1 MDQIVNYFLKNVRN
15 KQEEEFW
22 VLFSQPVKAI
32 FRSEYYL
39 VMRSCEEF
47 RFRMLYL
54 PPVAVKQL
62 LVENCPIGTQKVN
75 RVKVGWV
82 NRILKWE

>member
-1 MDQIVNYFLKNVRN
+1 
-15 KQEEEFW
+15 
-22 VLFSQPVKAI
+22 
-32 FRSEYYL
+32 
-39 VMRSCEEF
+39 MRSCEEF

>member
-62 LVENCPIGTQKVN
+62 LVENRPIGTQKVN

>member
-15 KQEEEFW
+15 KQEE
-22 VLFSQPVKAI
+22 AI